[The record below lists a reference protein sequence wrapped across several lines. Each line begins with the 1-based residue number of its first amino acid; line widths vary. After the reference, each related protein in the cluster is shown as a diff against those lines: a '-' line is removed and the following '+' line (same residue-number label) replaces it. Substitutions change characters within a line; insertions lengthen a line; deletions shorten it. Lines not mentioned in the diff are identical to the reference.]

1 MRRVNVVHRFL
12 RPVLKL
18 SACTSVVLV
27 ATVAWAAITGSI
39 SGVIT
44 DPSGAVLVG
53 TTVVATSQET
63 GVQSTVV
70 SDDKGFYSLPV
81 LAVGKYNV
89 AFKQQGFRD
98 FQENAVKIDVNSALR
113 IDVRMELG
121 AANTTIAVKSDTLQV
136 ETQSS
141 QMGLVVESDQ
151 MEALPLNGRSYLSL
165 LTLQPGV
172 SPITGYSST
181 NGETA
186 SPGGGSVSGSLNPG
200 TQSVEG
206 GRPGANG
213 FMVNGADA
221 QEAVQSV
228 AAIIPNLDS
237 IEQFRV
243 ITNNFDAEYGD
254 FSGGQVNVVT
264 KSGTNRIHGDAFE
277 FIRNT
282 DVDAKNYYL
291 TSRSPY
297 KQNQFGGTVGGP
309 VKRDKIFFFA
319 DYQGTRQNVAP
330 QTPQVLPL
338 PSAADR
344 TGNLMDQTPQSNPQG
359 TFGVGKTVVSN
370 SGPSPW
376 ANVLS
381 NRLGYNVYGGEPYYV
396 PGCTS
401 PNYDPANPSS
411 TACVFPNA
419 VIPQSAWDPVAVATL
434 KYFPPGTTYVDSLPV
449 TLNDDKYGLRGDG
462 KSRLGSLFAYYFHD
476 KYNQTNPYGTS
487 LPGFA
492 TAYEGTTQMA
502 NVGLTTTLG
511 ASMVND
517 LRLVYLGVDM
527 AGNLGIGGEHVTMS
541 SLGFNTNPA
550 TGGTVVVDPNQEAV
564 PIFAF
569 NDNVA
574 FGSSTGA
581 QFQTNNSFQLIDNV
595 LKTIGVHNIQFG
607 ADLHYDQVKNTYPA
621 GINTGFIAISGRETG
636 VDFSDYLVGAPD
648 ADYFSGASRLDER
661 TKYLGLYGQDSWRAF
676 PTLTLNYGLRWEFL
690 EPWYDIQ
697 NKVLTYLAGEQS
709 QVFPNAPVGV
719 VAPGDPGIPRTLSKV
734 QYGHL
739 APRFGLVWAPAVI
752 DGLLGKILG
761 GPGKFSVRAG
771 YGLAYQSIAGLELFT
786 TGGGPPYTAG
796 YGGAEPP
803 LLNSPFADRATG
815 IVHTG
820 IFPGPPPPVNAS
832 PSNPYTTFD
841 WSNYGQIGGRAYDTH
856 NVTPYTQE
864 YELSLQRALD
874 ARTVLTLSYVGTVS
888 RHQITLQEG
897 NPVNQALCL
906 YLNNPAN
913 LAPGQ
918 LQCSPGN
925 ENQTYTTASGQV
937 INNIRSPFG
946 STNFQS
952 LTFLA
957 SSATANYNSFQA
969 SLQHNDKYSD
979 FLISYTT
986 AKALGTSSD
995 DFDNTNS
1002 INPRLSY
1009 GLSLANVPHDLTLS
1023 YTLHLPFQRFLGD
1036 GIVASRFTEGWSWT
1050 GITIFASGAPVQIL
1064 EKDDNSLAG
1073 AGGTN
1078 IDEPNFA
1085 NNGTHLF
1092 LDKNPRDGKP
1102 YFDPNYFTSEPLG
1115 QFGNVPPEFFSGPGT
1130 NNFDMALLKDTKIHD
1145 AMNVEFRVE
1154 AFNIF
1159 NHAQFGGPDGTFTDS
1174 QFGYV
1179 QSAAAPRLMQGA
1191 LKFTF

>member
-1 MRRVNVVHRFL
+1 MNRFL
-12 RPVLKL
+12 RLVLTL
-18 SACTSVVLV
+18 SAYAAVLV
-27 ATVAWAAITGSI
+27 VATAAWADITGSI

-44 DPSGAVLVG
+44 DPNGAVLVG
-53 TTVVATSQET
+53 ASVVATNQET

-70 SDDKGFYSLPV
+70 SDAQGFYSLPV
-81 LAVGKYNV
+81 LAVGKYDV
-89 AFKQQGFRD
+89 TFKQQGFRD

-121 AANTTIAVKSDTLQV
+121 AANTTISVTSDALQV

-254 FSGGQVNVVT
+254 FSGGQINVVT
-264 KSGTNRIHGDAFE
+264 KSGTNKIHGDAFE

-309 VKRDKIFFFA
+309 VRRDKIFFFA
-319 DYQGTRQNVAP
+319 DYQGTRQSIAP
-330 QTPQVLPL
+330 QSPQVLPL
-338 PSAADR
+338 TSATDR
-344 TGNLMDQTPQSNPQG
+344 SGDLSDQTPQNGGS
-359 TFGVGKTVVSN
+359 FGVGKTVVSN
-370 SGPSPW
+370 PGPNPW
-376 ANVLS
+376 AQVLS
-381 NRLGYNVYGGEPYYV
+381 NRLGYNVYKGEPYYS
-396 PGCTS
+396 PGCTNS
-401 PNYDPANPSS
+401 NYDPANPSS

-434 KYFPPGTTYVDSLPV
+434 KYFPSGATYVDSLPV
-449 TLNDDKYGLRGDG
+449 TLTDDKYGLRGDG
-462 KSRLGSLFAYYFHD
+462 KSRLGGLFAYYFRD

-487 LPGFA
+487 LPGFS
-492 TAYEGTTQMA
+492 TAYVGTTQMA
-502 NVGLTTTLG
+502 NVGLTTPLG
-511 ASMVND
+511 GSTVND
-517 LRLVYLGVDM
+517 MRLVYLGVTM
-527 AGNLGIGGEHVTMS
+527 AGNQGIGGEHVTMS

-569 NDNVA
+569 NNNVA

-581 QFQTNNSFQLIDNV
+581 QFQSNNAFQLIDNV
-595 LKTIGVHNIQFG
+595 LKTVGLHNLQFG
-607 ADLHYDQVKNTYPA
+607 ADLHYDQVKNLYPA
-621 GINTGFIAISGRETG
+621 GINTGFIAISGNETG

-661 TKYLGLYGQDSWRAF
+661 TKYLGFYVQDSWRAF
-676 PTLTLNYGLRWEFL
+676 PTLTLNYGLRWEYL
-690 EPWYDIQ
+690 SPWYDTQ

-709 QVFPNAPVGV
+709 KAFPNAPVGV

-734 QYGHL
+734 QHDHF
-739 APRFGLVWAPAVI
+739 APRFGLVYAP
-752 DGLLGKILG
+752 DFREGLLGKILG
-761 GPGKFSVRAG
+761 SPGKFSIRAG
-771 YGLAYQSIAGLELFT
+771 YGIAYQSIAGLELFT
-786 TGGGPPYTAG
+786 TGGGPPYTPN
-796 YGGAEPP
+796 YGGGEPP

-815 IVHTG
+815 VVHTG

-832 PSNPYTTFD
+832 PSNPYTSFD
-841 WSNYGQIGGRAYDTH
+841 WSNYGLIGGRAYDTH

-864 YELSLQRALD
+864 YELSVQRALD
-874 ARTVLTLSYVGTVS
+874 AKTVLSLSYVGTVS
-888 RHQITLQEG
+888 RHQITLREG

-906 YLNNPAN
+906 QLSNPAN
-913 LAPGQ
+913 VAPNTPT
-918 LQCSPGN
+918 CSPYN
-925 ENQTYTTASGQV
+925 ENQTFTTAQGQV
-937 INNIRSPFG
+937 IDNIRASFG
-946 STNFQS
+946 STSFQS
-952 LTFLA
+952 LTFLS
-957 SSATANYNSFQA
+957 SSAIANYNSFQA
-969 SLQHNDKYSD
+969 SLQHNEKYAN
-979 FLISYTT
+979 FLISYTK

-995 DFDNTNS
+995 DFDNTNP
-1002 INPRLSY
+1002 INPSLSY
-1009 GLSLANVPHDLTLS
+1009 GLSLANVPNDLTIS

-1036 GIVASRFTEGWSWT
+1036 GDVASRLTEGWSLS
-1050 GITIFASGAPVQIL
+1050 GVSIFASGSPVPVL
-1064 EKDDNSLAG
+1064 EKDDHSLVG
-1073 AGGTN
+1073 ASGTN

-1085 NNGTHLF
+1085 NNGSHLF
-1092 LDKNPRDGKP
+1092 QDKNPRHGNP
-1102 YFDPNYFTSEPLG
+1102 YFNPNFFTAEPMG
-1115 QFGNVPPEFFSGPGT
+1115 QFGNVRPMFFTGPGI
-1130 NNFDMALLKDTKIHD
+1130 NNFDMALLKDTRIHE
-1145 AMNVEFRVE
+1145 AMKVEFRVE

-1179 QSAAAPRLMQGA
+1179 QSAAPPRLMQGA
-1191 LKFTF
+1191 LKFAF